1 MQKQSCSCHQT
12 FRKRR
17 ATRLQTVVAEHNP
30 FTFEA
35 EAFSLMAE
43 GEAAFGE
50 AYELAFAAEMYGETE
65 DEVRRRGGAWRAP
78 MRRPRRKPGGFRP
91 RPRPFPRPRP
101 VFYPWG
107 GTLQPA
113 AIEPSYPAP
122 PAYPAPPESSA
133 EPVAEPVAS
142 VEPGAEPEP
151 DDSASAPPD
160 APNTPDAPDAPDAQN
175 AMEWEWVFEPEDVTE
190 AFLGKAFRRA
200 TRAVGSVAKTASRT
214 VGSAAKGV
222 GKAAS
227 TVGRIIP
234 VGQIADAA
242 ARMAS
247 ATPLGMATRAAYGA
261 IGAAAQGKNVFRGA
275 VRSLAPD
282 PGTRFLLDTAT
293 GVARGEN
300 IWQAAKR
307 AGQAGIHDVR
317 ERLRFAEMVAPF
329 IPGVGTGIGAALGA
343 ANALANGRPITD
355 ALIAAARGAL
365 PGGKLSQT
373 AFDTAVNLARGKN
386 LAQAALEA
394 ARAQLPGGP
403 AAKAAFDAAIALGQG
418 KNLQEAAWKAAGK
431 LMPPSPYAADAL
443 AFAQRVTRGE
453 NLQTAALSVAGNR
466 VRQKMQQLQ
475 PKR

>member
-1 MQKQSCSCHQT
+1 MQKQSCSCHQN
-12 FRKRR
+12 FRERR
-17 ATRLQTVVAEHNP
+17 AARLQPVAAEHNP

-43 GEAAFGE
+43 DQA
-50 AYELAFAAEMYGETE
+50 AFAAEMYGETE
-65 DEVRRRGGAWRAP
+65 DELRRRGHARRAP
-78 MRRPRRKPGGFRP
+78 VRRPKRRPGGFRP
-91 RPRPFPRPRP
+91 WPSPRPRP
-101 VFYPWG
+101 VFNPWPTGG
-107 GTLQPA
+107 GTLQPI
-113 AIEPSYPAP
+113 AIEPPNTTPPEYAAAP
-122 PAYPAPPESSA
+122 P
-133 EPVAEPVAS
+133 EPVAS
-142 VEPGAEPEP
+142 AEPGAEPEP
-151 DDSASAPPD
+151 DDSASSPNDEPD
-160 APNTPDAPDAPDAQN
+160 APNAPDAPDAT
-175 AMEWEWVFEPEDVTE
+175 EWEWVFEPEDVTE
-190 AFLGKAFRRA
+190 AFLGKAFRSA

-222 GKAAS
+222 GKAAA
-227 TVGRIIP
+227 TVGRIVP

-242 ARMAS
+242 ARMAP
-247 ATPLGMATRAAYGA
+247 ATPWGLAMRAAYGA
-261 IGAAAQGKNVFRGA
+261 VGAAAQGKNVFRGA

-282 PGTRFLLDTAT
+282 PGGRFLLDTAT

-307 AGQAGIHDVR
+307 AGQAGIQDVR